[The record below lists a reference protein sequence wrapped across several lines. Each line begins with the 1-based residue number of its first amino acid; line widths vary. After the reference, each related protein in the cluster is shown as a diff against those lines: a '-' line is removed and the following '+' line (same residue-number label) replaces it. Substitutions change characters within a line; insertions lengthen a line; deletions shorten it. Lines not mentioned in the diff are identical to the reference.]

1 MFGEI
6 GWEVTLN
13 SVMESLG
20 DYKGQELTINISG
33 PGGYVDEAFGIYSF
47 LNQWKKDNQAK
58 ITFNIIGTCA
68 SCDSFIPMV
77 GDEIVV
83 NSGSRMMIHLA
94 SAFAGGNAEEL
105 RKLADDLESYS
116 NQIADIYLKSNKK
129 GKTLEEIKDWMSKE
143 TYFNAQ
149 ELIDFGFATKFE
161 DVRPTAKLRQ
171 HITNTNT
178 NTQFTMANIVET
190 IRNEFKKLMGVKNE
204 VVNMAGTL
212 EDGTT
217 ITITPVDESLGVP
230 VVGDSVSP
238 ALPEMKVVTI
248 GEKKYDIQSDEAGL
262 ITSVSEVVENT
273 NETMDAAEVQEMINK
288 LNEKHEADLA
298 ALKNELETL
307 KNSKVEELAAKDAEI
322 ANLKQANVPPIDG
335 KKKPENNQ
343 AAKPK
348 SVKEKVLNALDQV
361 KQ

>member
-13 SVMESLG
+13 SVMQSLG

-33 PGGYVDEAFGIYSF
+33 PGGYVDEAFAIYGYLS
-47 LNQWKKDNQAK
+47 QWKKENNAK

-105 RKLADDLESYS
+105 RKMADDLESYS

-129 GKTLEEIKDWMSKE
+129 GKTLDEIKDWMSKE

-190 IRNEFKKLMGVKNE
+190 IRNEFKKLMGAKNE
-204 VVNMAGTL
+204 VVNLAGTL
-212 EDGTT
+212 DDGTVV
-217 ITITPVDESLGVP
+217 TITPVDESVGVP
-230 VVGDSVSP
+230 MVGDSVSP
-238 ALPEMKVVTI
+238 ALPEMMVVTI
-248 GEKKYDIQSDEAGL
+248 GEEKYNIQSDEVGL
-262 ITSVSEVVENT
+262 IISVSEVIEEEV
-273 NETMDAAEVQEMINK
+273 MPADEVQDMIAK

-298 ALKNELETL
+298 ALKNEIETL
-307 KNSKVEELAAKDAEI
+307 KANKEKELSAKDAEI
-322 ANLKQANVPPIDG
+322 ANLKQSNVPAID
-335 KKKPENNQ
+335 KKKKNESTQ
-343 AAKPK
+343 DKPK
-348 SVKEKVLNALDQV
+348 SVKEKVLNALDAT
-361 KQ
+361 K